1 MDLFRNNQRDFTG
14 SNEDFVD
21 TAPGV
26 PKILSVEYDIVYPD
40 GIVENEYFEKGE
52 HEDPFEIEVP
62 LDAEIEYVPKKTDI
76 TKLQRAYYGAGKDQ
90 RDVTEKIAGLY
101 RNGRRDFPAD
111 NGLFGDPCYGVQKT
125 LSVTYEFNGEI

>member
-1 MDLFRNNQRDFTG
+1 MDLFRNNQREFTG

-62 LDAEIEYVPKKTDI
+62 LDAEIEYLPKKTPKQQNLKI
-76 TKLQRAYYGAGKDQ
+76 TKTRKSQNPK
-90 RDVTEKIAGLY
+90 
-101 RNGRRDFPAD
+101 NP
-111 NGLFGDPCYGVQKT
+111 
-125 LSVTYEFNGEI
+125 